1 MGCDSLAAISLSI
14 LNPSYDT
21 TIVSTCGSYFWQDSI
36 YTNSGTYQHVE
47 LNAAGCDSISVLELI
62 IYTPSTVVNIIS
74 SSGAF
79 HFCPNDT
86 FVLFTDDISNGE
98 TYLWSTG
105 AITPSIIVQS
115 EGIYSVSVTN
125 SLGCVR
131 SSPPILIS
139 LNTRPSDFDKNG
151 ITNVSDLLSI
161 VALLNLSCSSCPQDL
176 NNDEVV
182 NVSDILLFV
191 AAFGLS
197 CD

>member
-1 MGCDSLAAISLSI
+1 MG
-14 LNPSYDT
+14 
-21 TIVSTCGSYFWQDSI
+21 STLFR
-36 YTNSGTYQHVE
+36 
-47 LNAAGCDSISVLELI
+47 
-62 IYTPSTVVNIIS
+62 
-74 SSGAF
+74 
-79 HFCPNDT
+79 FC
-86 FVLFTDDISNGE
+86 
-98 TYLWSTG
+98 
-105 AITPSIIVQS
+105 
-115 EGIYSVSVTN
+115 
-125 SLGCVR
+125 CVR

-139 LNTRPSDFDKNG
+139 LNTRPSDFDKDG